1 MTAHTASGSLAMR
14 SSSALASV
22 GHSSVRSM
30 PISFMSS
37 RRGSGSKNASRLGI
51 APIFPKPAPGP
62 GSLEPP
68 PALGE
73 SHPRPAGP
81 RDPVEGGVRDVVGDL
96 VLDGELG
103 AAADV
108 D

>member
-1 MTAHTASGSLAMR
+1 MR

-51 APIFPKPAPGP
+51 ATIFPNPVAFPKPFPPFVTSYPAPP
-62 GSLEPP
+62 GTATFPNVG
-68 PALGE
+68 LGM
-73 SHPRPAGP
+73 
-81 RDPVEGGVRDVVGDL
+81 
-96 VLDGELG
+96 
-103 AAADV
+103 
-108 D
+108 